1 MSIISNL
8 IEIRKDKRINQKVMA
23 KKLGISSGSLN
34 RFEKGNRKVDISI
47 VEDYANE
54 LGYELKLMVKE

>member
-1 MSIISNL
+1 MSTFSKL

>member
-34 RFEKGNRKVDISI
+34 RFEKGNRKIDMSI
-47 VEDYANE
+47 IEDYANK
-54 LGYELKLMVKE
+54 LGYELKLIVK